1 MKFSVP
7 RSEFFKAIQRIIG
20 VVPQKTATPI
30 LSDVLLSLEENIL
43 KIYATDLEILISTE
57 ITVDGIE
64 DGALAVSSKIL
75 GDILRELGDVQI
87 EVLTEDNHRLR
98 MISDRG
104 VYKIAVDSSEDFPL
118 MPISQLV
125 EEFSIPSAKLSR
137 MIDKTIFA
145 VSHDELRPA
154 LMGVLFQVFENEFRM
169 VATDG
174 HRLSRIIN
182 KDFKANVSEKKMIV
196 PTKALN
202 LLLKNISE
210 EPGLIKIS
218 FGENY
223 LVFKLNHTEIISR
236 LVESQYPEYE
246 AVIPTANEKKLIL
259 NRDLFYSSLKRV
271 SIFSNLLTKQVR
283 LSLKSDKVELFSQD
297 LDVGGEGMEVLPA
310 EYNGEEMDI
319 GYNAQY
325 VMETIRHIDTEEVM
339 FMLDMPTSAGI
350 VFPTEQQKNEELL
363 MLVMPVRLLG
373 TEEKE
378 EEEIDET
385 GGDDN
390 RKDSS
395 VDYEY

>member
-297 LDVGGEGMEVLPA
+297 FDVGGEGMEVLPA
-310 EYNGEEMDI
+310 EYN
-319 GYNAQY
+319 
-325 VMETIRHIDTEEVM
+325 
-339 FMLDMPTSAGI
+339 
-350 VFPTEQQKNEELL
+350 
-363 MLVMPVRLLG
+363 
-373 TEEKE
+373 
-378 EEEIDET
+378 
-385 GGDDN
+385 
-390 RKDSS
+390 
-395 VDYEY
+395 

>member
-182 KDFKANVSEKKMIV
+182 KDFKANVSEKK
-196 PTKALN
+196 
-202 LLLKNISE
+202 
-210 EPGLIKIS
+210 
-218 FGENY
+218 
-223 LVFKLNHTEIISR
+223 
-236 LVESQYPEYE
+236 
-246 AVIPTANEKKLIL
+246 
-259 NRDLFYSSLKRV
+259 
-271 SIFSNLLTKQVR
+271 
-283 LSLKSDKVELFSQD
+283 
-297 LDVGGEGMEVLPA
+297 
-310 EYNGEEMDI
+310 
-319 GYNAQY
+319 
-325 VMETIRHIDTEEVM
+325 
-339 FMLDMPTSAGI
+339 
-350 VFPTEQQKNEELL
+350 
-363 MLVMPVRLLG
+363 
-373 TEEKE
+373 
-378 EEEIDET
+378 
-385 GGDDN
+385 
-390 RKDSS
+390 
-395 VDYEY
+395 